1 MRVLTPEEMMKWEK
15 LAMTSL
21 SLSDELLME
30 RAGMAIARG
39 VMRVTGHVSRVVA
52 LIGKGNNGGD
62 ALVALRELHAL
73 GVPVSA
79 VLINPEN
86 ECGISVQRECSRLR
100 SLGIEMESILSNRG
114 WHRINHADVLID
126 GILGTGYRGTLS
138 PDLQNVIARINQT
151 GKKVVAVDIPSG
163 VDGAT
168 AEVSSEAIKATLTVT
183 FGLPK
188 WGLLTDPGHRFT
200 GMIVVSEIGTPSIFL
215 QQSEPGLVL
224 TNEEASQWLPERGP
238 FIHKGNAGHVVVL
251 GGSPGKRGAPELS
264 ALGALRSGAGLAS
277 VIFDDRDKE
286 IAPKNPE
293 VMVEM
298 DDFPFVELFHRADVL
313 AIGPGLNPHG
323 MKISSFNQLLESF
336 SGPVVADAGAFELF
350 KGNPKGIVRKNGKP
364 LVLTPHPGEFSI
376 FLGKPVHEILSDSRK
391 IVSETARQ
399 LNAVVLLKGWRTI
412 IAGPD
417 GEVAV
422 NLTGAPN
429 MATAGMGDVLT
440 GIISSLM
447 AQGLQAFRAAVLG
460 AHIHGL
466 AGQLAWKN
474 GKISG
479 LLAHELAENLPLV
492 LTQLKVSHWAGVTQD
507 FVLYEPLGTKSDQ
520 CLSDR
525 GG

>member
-1 MRVLTPEEMMKWEK
+1 MVRWEK

-39 VMRVTGHVSRVVA
+39 VMRIARFRCRVVA
-52 LIGKGNNGGD
+52 LAGKGNNGGD

-79 VLINPEN
+79 VLVNPED
-86 ECGISVQRECSRLR
+86 ECGLSVQRECSRLR
-100 SLGIEMESILSNRG
+100 SLGIERDSILSSRG

-126 GILGTGYRGTLS
+126 GILGTGFRGTLS
-138 PDLQNVIARINQT
+138 PDLQDIIGRVNQT

-163 VDGAT
+163 VDGST
-168 AEVSSEAIKATLTVT
+168 AEVGSVAIKAALTVT

-188 WGLLTDPGHRFT
+188 WGLLTDPGHRFA
-200 GMIVVSEIGTPSIFL
+200 GMIVVSEIGIPSTFL
-215 QQSEPGLVL
+215 QQSEPALVL
-224 TNEEASQWLPERGP
+224 SKEDAFKWLPERGP

-264 ALGALRSGAGLAS
+264 ALGALRSGAGLATI
-277 VIFDDRDKE
+277 IFDERDKE

-298 DDFPFVELFHRADVL
+298 DDFPFNGLLDRADVL
-313 AIGPGLNPHG
+313 AVGPGLNPNS
-323 MKISSFNQLLESF
+323 MKTSSFNQLLERF
-336 SGPVVADAGAFELF
+336 SGPVVGDAGVFDLF
-350 KGNPKGIVRKNGKP
+350 KGNPKGMVRENGKP
-364 LVLTPHPGEFSI
+364 LVLTPHPGEFSRL
-376 FLGKPVHEILSDSRK
+376 LGKPVQEILSDSRK

-412 IAGPD
+412 IAAPD

-429 MATAGMGDVLT
+429 MATAGMGDLLT
-440 GIISSLM
+440 GIIASFM
-447 AQGLQAFRAAVLG
+447 AQGLSAFRAAVLG
-460 AHIHGL
+460 AHVHGL
-466 AGQLAWKN
+466 AGELAWRN
-474 GKISG
+474 GKTCG

-492 LTQLKVSHWAGVTQD
+492 LTHLKAFEWGEMAQD
-507 FVLYEPLGTKSDQ
+507 TVLYEPLGSQ
-520 CLSDR
+520 SEQ
-525 GG
+525 